1 MCSFFFLLAIFF
13 IHVFYQNIS
22 VYFPIFYMYIYS
34 HLCYNII
41 INFNYLSHSPITCI
55 VFIITLIV
63 VVVII
68 IIIIITI
75 IIRNRIFSYMHLCGP
90 RENLWRDI
98 FGHEEAIFV
107 GRFFFVSHQLIS
119 YGRFKI
125 NTVCS
130 VDKVVWAPFLL
141 PNFQNYCNKFIE
153 VHSNE
158 MNVKWNYLILSICS
172 YCLNFKYFISVYVH
186 LLSLYCSCCC
196 CILCRLHVCRNVAIY
211 VFGIFVFVFIFKYLF
226 CT

>member
-1 MCSFFFLLAIFF
+1 MWTSRKF
-13 IHVFYQNIS
+13 VTG
-22 VYFPIFYMYIYS
+22 YFWARR
-34 HLCYNII
+34 
-41 INFNYLSHSPITCI
+41 SPI
-55 VFIITLIV
+55 
-63 VVVII
+63 
-68 IIIIITI
+68 
-75 IIRNRIFSYMHLCGP
+75 
-90 RENLWRDI
+90 
-98 FGHEEAIFV
+98 
-107 GRFFFVSHQLIS
+107 FVSHQLIS

-226 CT
+226 CTKHPSIPFIYIYTCMLLNICLICCYRCDPPLHWWNLNEMKISIYCEHRYCGIVV